1 MQWARDEAGEA
12 HILIRSARSLLTV
25 MTRVTVAGMA
35 GDPIAER
42 DSITTSDV
50 TADIATATA
59 TSTVLVVG
67 IVSAAIVTGNTI
79 DGVVRDRHS

>member
-1 MQWARDEAGEA
+1 
-12 HILIRSARSLLTV
+12 
-25 MTRVTVAGMA
+25 MTRVTVAGMV
-35 GDPIAER
+35 GDPIVER

-50 TADIATATA
+50 TADIATA

-79 DGVVRDRHS
+79 DGVV